1 MPVGYNPIMKSERVL
16 NLVLR
21 IFGMA
26 LVIGAG
32 GLVLGAGAGFLL
44 SALMRNQSGG
54 WGDLVG
60 AIISL
65 LIFVPTGVVLGLIIY
80 KIRHYRGSLLLGIA
94 GVVLGELLT
103 FSFYHLLLARV
114 SSAVLILCFLVP
126 APLLGAVGYHLGRKK
141 RSGETPL

>member
-1 MPVGYNPIMKSERVL
+1 MPVGYNSIMKSERVL

-26 LVIGAG
+26 LAIGSS

-44 SALMRNQSGG
+44 SVLMRNQSGG
-54 WGDLVG
+54 WGNLVG
-60 AIISL
+60 AIIGL
-65 LIFVPTGVVLGLIIY
+65 LIFAPTGVVLGLMIF

-94 GVVLGELLT
+94 GVGLGEFLT
-103 FSFYHLLLARV
+103 FSFYHLLLAQV

-126 APLLGAVGYHLGRKK
+126 APVLGSVGYHMGKEKEAR
-141 RSGETPL
+141 